1 MRKNSEIEKGTRFGH
16 HMDRDYCLILA
27 NGPWPTIEKVR
38 ELADGASEVIACDGA
53 LNRAFEHKLNVDI
66 TIGDMDSVD
75 EKTLEQFSTNGGKV
89 IENKDQHSNDLA
101 KAFAHC
107 EASEQKN
114 PVIVG
119 GLGGDGGH
127 EWANILTSISS
138 GIAAEFIGKKKQIRI
153 LSKGVNYSIEIGMGN
168 NFSLFAIPY
177 CEGVELSGAR
187 FELTGERLEMGS
199 QGLHNVATSKNIKC
213 SFQNGSLFLVSSL
226 SDEDP

>member
-1 MRKNSEIEKGTRFGH
+1 MFSAGE
-16 HMDRDYCLILA
+16 
-27 NGPWPTIEKVR
+27 W
-38 ELADGASEVIACDGA
+38 ADDDVVMALVERADAVLACDGA
-53 LNRAFEHKLNVDI
+53 LVKCLDRGIRPQTV
-66 TIGDMDSVD
+66 IGDMDSVD

-138 GIAAEFIGKKKQIRI
+138 GIAAEFIGKKQQIRI
-153 LSKGVNYSIEIGMGN
+153 LSEGVKYSIEIGTGN
-168 NFSLFAIPY
+168 NFSLFAIFF
-177 CEGVELSGAR
+177 CS
-187 FELTGERLEMGS
+187 
-199 QGLHNVATSKNIKC
+199 SKIFI
-213 SFQNGSLFLVSSL
+213 S
-226 SDEDP
+226 